1 MAASL
6 SLVTR
11 SAHSTSPSRDL
22 VNFNCHPSTA
32 PNFFSSWLYLP
43 SIPGPCG
50 IFIFSSGTSDLK
62 NALDLV
68 LFTFWNFSSLTYFI
82 PSYHTFHPIF
92 YLYFFLIK
100 YFVYSD
106 PSVYRFSYNFL
117 IDLFYSLFASIA
129 YLLRVLF
136 CLITFTE
143 VHAYQ
148 SLLLYSIHGF
158 LPSSGILAACCCLL
172 TVVLHLPTTFWLS
185 TLGKLRLSLL
195 LLLQSFIVTVHKRQ
209 LLISECQVH
218 LSASY
223 SFPERRYRIDVLL
236 LPLGHALVD
245 LRILWSCDHPIRVLG
260 KLLLNGATPNIF
272 E

>member
-68 LFTFWNFSSLTYFI
+68 LFTFWNFSSLTYFT
-82 PSYHTFHPIF
+82 PPLHTFHPIF

-117 IDLFYSLFASIA
+117 IDLFYSLFASIS

-143 VHAYQ
+143 LHATPI
-148 SLLLYSIHGF
+148 SFTLLYPWFS
-158 LPSSGILAACCCLL
+158 AN
-172 TVVLHLPTTFWLS
+172 FWYS
-185 TLGKLRLSLL
+185 RCLL
-195 LLLQSFIVTVHKRQ
+195 LLADRRTPPTYYLLTLDPGKVEIVTTT
-209 LLISECQVH
+209 S
-218 LSASY
+218 SS
-223 SFPERRYRIDVLL
+223 
-236 LPLGHALVD
+236 
-245 LRILWSCDHPIRVLG
+245 
-260 KLLLNGATPNIF
+260 KLHRDSS
-272 E
+272 